1 MADRRPC
8 VHIHSAHANQNAA
21 GANAKTPNTEIMLTA
36 SSGAEMTASTSFHRF
51 HAITHTA
58 KPATSQM
65 AAITLEV
72 TQSQVTMGEA
82 LLAEHPHGLDA
93 ITKTDRSTAP
103 KAQAP
108 KTRAIALVI
117 RGNALGRASTSTAL
131 SL

>member
-8 VHIHSAHANQNAA
+8 VHIHNAQANQNAA
-21 GANAKTPNTEIMLTA
+21 GAMAKTPITEIRLTA

-51 HAITHTA
+51 HEITHTA
-58 KPATSQM
+58 KPVTSQM

-72 TQSQVTMGEA
+72 TQSQVTMVES

-93 ITKTDRSTAP
+93 ITNTDRSTAP

-117 RGNALGRASTSTAL
+117 RRYAFG
-131 SL
+131 